1 MISRSVL
8 LGFLLLVSFVRAQQS
23 QNLEWKKRLK
33 SAAGCPNFVVSS
45 EWDTGFNADFTIT
58 VDHEVHGWTMQ
69 LGFDMA
75 MDDLVCYQGTLTT
88 TDNQNF
94 ELTSFNW
101 DGDFTEGEVLS
112 VQMQGKFS
120 SGNRPDL
127 ITAVFDGTNV
137 CGSGP
142 PPTTPTTTTTTTTPA
157 GPTTTTNPPPP
168 TRPDQSTSPPP
179 GIRWTAPP
187 GGSTTALSRDL
198 QS

>member
-8 LGFLLLVSFVRAQQS
+8 LGFLLLASFLGAQQS

-88 TDNQNF
+88 SDNQNF

-142 PPTTPTTTTTTTTPA
+142 PPTTTTTTTTPA
-157 GPTTTTNPPPP
+157 GPTTTT
-168 TRPDQSTSPPP
+168 TSNHNNHNNHDNH
-179 GIRWTAPP
+179 T
-187 GGSTTALSRDL
+187 SRT
-198 QS
+198 